1 MGKSSY
7 TSSFIILMVCDCST
21 FTISYFLVIS
31 YHDIFVNFYL
41 FGFFFFGFVFLDRIP
56 LCTPSLKKKQYC
68 MEQAVLQLAGI
79 LLCLSPEHLEF
90 QACGITH
97 GLSNCS
103 YHGYAYIEKTY
114 YGGNS
119 TISGFNHPGF
129 GTIVGT
135 VVYQHNL
142 A

>member
-31 YHDIFVNFYL
+31 YYDIFVNFYL
-41 FGFFFFGFVFLDRIP
+41 FVFFFWFCFFRQDPTMHPKLE
-56 LCTPSLKKKQYC
+56 KKKQYC
-68 MEQAVLQLAGI
+68 MEQAVFQLAGI

-97 GLSNCS
+97 G
-103 YHGYAYIEKTY
+103 GYAYIEKTY